1 MKTHTELPFLASI
14 IMQRLP
20 INNPWQ
26 EYQWKLLEIIPD
38 VPGEPMRCLLD
49 GEREQ
54 RWLFSGF
61 SIQLFAD
68 EAPGYFL
75 NISSPTPCW
84 FVMWRIEHIHG
95 ADVAVPK
102 TLSLSYNEAARQMD
116 GGEQVDTVPLSDDIA
131 RWLAEYTQTHYQ
143 PEEKRPRKRPSF
155 EGGEAV
161 DRMAK
166 AETDPR
172 FREQKHGG

>member
-26 EYQWKLLEIIPD
+26 AYQWKLLEIIPD
-38 VPGEPMRCLLD
+38 MPGTSVRCLMD
-49 GEREQ
+49 GDGEQ
-54 RWLFSGF
+54 RWLFPGF
-61 SIQLFAD
+61 STQLFAD

-75 NISSPTPCW
+75 NISSPVPCW
-84 FVMWRIEHIHG
+84 FVMWRIEDVNG
-95 ADVAVPK
+95 ADIAVPK
-102 TLSLSYNEAARQMD
+102 SLSLSYNEAARLMD
-116 GGEQVDTVPLSDDIA
+116 GGEQVETVPLSDDIA
-131 RWLAEYTQTHYQ
+131 RWLAEYTQEHFQ

-161 DRMAK
+161 DKMAR
-166 AETDPR
+166 AETDPLL
-172 FREQKHGG
+172 RERKHGG